1 MLYEKTKLRIQMVP
15 YFMILMEIFLL
26 N

>member
-1 MLYEKTKLRIQMVP
+1 MVP